1 MVTIKMVAKQS
12 GYSVATVSKALN
24 GASDVSAETAA
35 LIRAVASDMGYTP
48 NSAARALKTTRS
60 YNFGVL
66 FEDATNSGLT
76 HEFFSYILQSFKRRS
91 EELGYDISFISNR
104 LGGRSVSYTEHA
116 RYRNYDGVLIAS
128 VEFRDPAVLEL
139 ASSGIPVVAVDYS
152 FHRCGSILSDNIQ
165 GMRDLVSHVYSLGH
179 RRIAFIHGELTAVT
193 RDRITGFQR
202 QCLEF
207 GIDIPKEYI
216 VEGRYHSPD
225 VSGELTRQLMA
236 LPNPPTC
243 ILYPDDISYIGGFN
257 ALERMGLSV
266 DQSHFYTS
274 ALATAAF
281 LKSQC
286 PGGSAYVIGDPG
298 LVYALYDAGITMNDH
313 DPDYVVVGETRTY
326 SYEKIEHAMRLV
338 LGGARLIGT
347 NYDIS
352 GPTQNGLSPAC
363 RALTA
368 PIELATGK
376 HAYFVGKPNPLIM
389 RHAMETLGCSDDQT
403 VIVGDR
409 MDTDIV
415 AGIQTQIDTVL
426 VLSGVTTREMIRDFP
441 YSPTYVVGGVGDLA
455 RS

>member
-1 MVTIKMVAKQS
+1 MVTIKMVAKQC

-236 LPNPPTC
+236 LPTPPTC

-266 DQSHFYTS
+266 PADVS
-274 ALATAAF
+274 AVGYDGVNLSQVITPRLTTLRQDTEAMGERSAEELARAVEEGISYVPQTIVI
-281 LKSQC
+281 
-286 PGGSAYVIGDPG
+286 PGTLLP
-298 LVYALYDAGITMNDH
+298 
-313 DPDYVVVGETRTY
+313 GETVKR
-326 SYEKIEHAMRLV
+326 
-338 LGGARLIGT
+338 IG
-347 NYDIS
+347 
-352 GPTQNGLSPAC
+352 
-363 RALTA
+363 
-368 PIELATGK
+368 
-376 HAYFVGKPNPLIM
+376 
-389 RHAMETLGCSDDQT
+389 
-403 VIVGDR
+403 
-409 MDTDIV
+409 
-415 AGIQTQIDTVL
+415 
-426 VLSGVTTREMIRDFP
+426 
-441 YSPTYVVGGVGDLA
+441 
-455 RS
+455 

>member
-1 MVTIKMVAKQS
+1 MVTIKMVAKQC
-12 GYSVATVSKALN
+12 GFSVATVSKALN

-76 HEFFSYILQSFKRRS
+76 HEFFSHILQSFKHRS

-116 RYRNYDGVLIAS
+116 HYRNYDGVLIAS
-128 VEFRDPAVLEL
+128 VEFRDSAVLEL

-165 GMRDLVSHVYSLGH
+165 GMRDLVSHVHSLRP
-179 RRIAFIHGELTAVT
+179 RRLAFIPGELPAVT

-202 QCLEF
+202 QCLEL
-207 GIDIPKEYI
+207 GIDIPKEYM

-257 ALERMGLSV
+257 TLERMGLSV
-266 DQSHFYTS
+266 PGDVSAVGYDGVNMSQVITPRRTTLRQDAKAMGAQS
-274 ALATAAF
+274 AEELARAVEEGISYVPRTIVI
-281 LKSQC
+281 
-286 PGGSAYVIGDPG
+286 PGS
-298 LVYALYDAGITMNDH
+298 LV
-313 DPDYVVVGETRTY
+313 PGETVKR
-326 SYEKIEHAMRLV
+326 
-338 LGGARLIGT
+338 IG
-347 NYDIS
+347 
-352 GPTQNGLSPAC
+352 
-363 RALTA
+363 
-368 PIELATGK
+368 
-376 HAYFVGKPNPLIM
+376 
-389 RHAMETLGCSDDQT
+389 
-403 VIVGDR
+403 
-409 MDTDIV
+409 
-415 AGIQTQIDTVL
+415 
-426 VLSGVTTREMIRDFP
+426 
-441 YSPTYVVGGVGDLA
+441 
-455 RS
+455 